1 MSRIDELQKNL
12 IEIQSQIKS
21 ACETSGRNLD
31 EITLIAVSKTWPAS
45 DIRLL
50 HQLGVRDFGESRDQ
64 EATMKVSE
72 LADLDI
78 TWHFIGQ
85 VQTNKLN
92 HIASYANV
100 VHALDREKTISGLD
114 AAAAKLDRNIT
125 GLLQISL
132 DGDENRGGV
141 AIENAF
147 ELAQLLSNSKNL
159 TFGGIMAVAPIEMLP
174 DVAFSKL
181 AEIAAEIQSKYPT
194 AKIISAGMSQ
204 DFESAVQ
211 KGATHLRI
219 GSALLGNRE

>member
-1 MSRIDELQKNL
+1 VSRIEELQKNL

-21 ACETSGRNLD
+21 ACETSGRNFD

-114 AAAAKLDRNIT
+114 VAAAKLDRNIT

>member
-78 TWHFIGQ
+78 SWHFIGQ

-114 AAAAKLDRNIT
+114 VAAAKLDRNIT

-194 AKIISAGMSQ
+194 AEIISAGMSQ

>member
-1 MSRIDELQKNL
+1 VSRIDELQKNL

-194 AKIISAGMSQ
+194 AEIISAGMSQ

>member
-1 MSRIDELQKNL
+1 VSRIDELQKNL

-21 ACETSGRNLD
+21 ACETSGRNFD

-114 AAAAKLDRNIT
+114 VAAAKLDRNIT

>member
-194 AKIISAGMSQ
+194 AEIISAGMSQ

>member
-1 MSRIDELQKNL
+1 VSRIDELQKNL

-78 TWHFIGQ
+78 SWHFIGQ

-114 AAAAKLDRNIT
+114 VAAAKLDRNIT

>member
-1 MSRIDELQKNL
+1 VSRIDELQKNL

-21 ACETSGRNLD
+21 ACETSGRNFD

-114 AAAAKLDRNIT
+114 VAAAKLDRNIT

-194 AKIISAGMSQ
+194 SKIISAGMSQ

>member
-1 MSRIDELQKNL
+1 MDLRTYLN
-12 IEIQSQIKS
+12 
-21 ACETSGRNLD
+21 
-31 EITLIAVSKTWPAS
+31 
-45 DIRLL
+45 IRLL

-78 TWHFIGQ
+78 SWHFIGQ

-114 AAAAKLDRNIT
+114 VAAAKLDRNIT

>member
-21 ACETSGRNLD
+21 ACETSGRNFD

-114 AAAAKLDRNIT
+114 VAAAKLDRNIT

>member
-114 AAAAKLDRNIT
+114 VAAAKLDRNIT